1 MYTVYQRKITRAMNS
16 LGFEGE
22 ACELKCTA
30 YKVHLNFLQKRRIRF
45 GEMTLLQLGTASD
58 NFFSNISLMDGVE
71 CLRETCIAAAAA
83 AQP

>member
-1 MYTVYQRKITRAMNS
+1 MNS

-71 CLRETCIAAAAA
+71 CLRETCIAAAAT

>member
-1 MYTVYQRKITRAMNS
+1 MNS

-30 YKVHLNFLQKRRIRF
+30 YKVHLNFLEKRRIRF
-45 GEMTLLQLGTASD
+45 GEMTLLQLGTAFD
-58 NFFSNISLMDGVE
+58 NFFFSTFSLIDGVE